1 VLISA
6 AGQASTGTLG
16 RWEESKMATIF
27 GNHSLAP
34 GQSAAWFFARDEGTQ
49 QSAFLPVIYVRPLSP
64 STDQGQS
71 HFVESLDQMS
81 FPTWNALGVSTLW
94 CQYRNDMEFVGTLVY
109 FLTVFNF
116 SQETVIY
123 AFVEQEL

>member
-1 VLISA
+1 
-6 AGQASTGTLG
+6 
-16 RWEESKMATIF
+16 MATMF
-27 GNHSLAP
+27 GNHSLGP
-34 GQSAAWFFARDEGTQ
+34 GQTANWFFQRSEGTQ

-64 STDQGQS
+64 STDNG
-71 HFVESLDQMS
+71 HGHVIISLDQMS

-94 CQYRNDMEFVGTLVY
+94 CQYRNDMEFVGSLVY
-109 FLTVFNF
+109 FLSVFNF

>member
-1 VLISA
+1 
-6 AGQASTGTLG
+6 
-16 RWEESKMATIF
+16 MATIF

-34 GQSAAWFFARDEGTQ
+34 GQSGSWFFQRNEGTQ
-49 QSAFLPVIYVRPLSP
+49 QSAFLPVIYVRPLMA

-71 HFVESLDQMS
+71 HYMISADQMS

-116 SQETVIY
+116 SQETVVY